1 MIVSLFEIILEE
13 KQRFKNFYCKLETIS
28 KMLLGLI
35 NSQRSR
41 KNIYPAPSF
50 ALVCGSSKPH
60 FGKKFSSY
68 LFAEILGN
76 VCFLLHGPTLIS
88 SVI

>member
-1 MIVSLFEIILEE
+1 LEE
-13 KQRFKNFYCKLETIS
+13 KQRTEGLFKNFYCKLETIS

-35 NSQRSR
+35 NSQRNW

-50 ALVCGSSKPH
+50 ALCVGRPNRILEKN
-60 FGKKFSSY
+60 FSSY

-76 VCFLLHGPTLIS
+76 VCFLLRW
-88 SVI
+88 